1 MDELSQLLQAAD
13 LEFGSVPTVAAEP
26 ELTGGEVATGFARS
40 AAAGPTFGLS
50 QQLEAAARAPFT
62 EQTYG
67 EELANIRQQQR
78 AFESEYPLSALG
90 TELTTGLLLN
100 PLGALSAVGK
110 GAQVASKSASIA
122 KPIQA
127 ALRAERIAK
136 PLAKVGQFIESVP
149 GGITTARIAGYPAT
163 QAALESAIRTEGD
176 ITEKAKQAGI
186 GAGAGTVLSFLGGT
200 VGRKLSK
207 LDQEA
212 DRLLL
217 SSYDITGADVKK
229 LIKKQMAAGRV
240 PTSIDEIPIPQTL
253 RAFEK
258 AEIIK
263 PDADKAQNLIGL
275 LKHQNTVGS
284 DVSNLLKD
292 ANKAIQPFADFQEDA
307 TKRYLSTLSGKA
319 KESAADLAAAERQA
333 IRSQFENGGDLLDL
347 QRAKTGLNYTWDNNP
362 LTRTVQKAV
371 RQDLRKEIESR
382 VAAAAAKDTISSD
395 AALEL
400 KRLNQEYGKAEEL
413 KDIFA
418 ARLGSEMGGDAV
430 EDIFMSMRTTGG
442 AGTAL
447 QMATQSGNIL
457 PAVAGAVLT
466 AARVPEA
473 KRELADILTDPIFRQ
488 YAPMA
493 GRALEQAPLVRGGA
507 RAEQQ
512 FVEEI
517 PQAREERQRGERIA
531 EQLIAQRAAQQ
542 PLIDQLQ
549 QLNEAL
555 KGIERQPA
563 AEGEA
568 KPLPVDQEPR
578 ARRREIS
585 LTPDAPV
592 EDRIARFTREDPIIQ
607 AIIWQESRGNP
618 KAKSRAGAAGL
629 MQIMPGTAKDLGVDD
644 RLDPEQ
650 SITGGT
656 KYYQQQLETFDDPEL
671 ALAAYNWGPGNVKR
685 ALAKLRAKGR
695 EETWDNVVRFTSVPT
710 ETRNYVD
717 PVIRRSREI
726 AKNPQK
732 WWESKLRA

>member
-13 LEFGSVPTVAAEP
+13 LEFGSLPTVAAEP

-110 GAQVASKSASIA
+110 GAQIASKSASIA

-136 PLAKVGQFIESVP
+136 PAAAVGRAIEAIP
-149 GGITTARIAGYPAT
+149 GGITTARLAGSPAG
-163 QAALESAIRTEGD
+163 QAAIESAIRAEGD

-240 PTSIDEIPIPQTL
+240 PTSIDDIPIPQTL

-284 DVSNLLKD
+284 DVSNLLED

-333 IRSQFENGGDLLDL
+333 IISQFENGGDLLDL

-418 ARLGSEMGGDAV
+418 TRLGSEMGGDAV

-488 YAPMA
+488 YAPTV

-517 PQAREERQRGERIA
+517 PQAREEQQRGQRIA
-531 EQLIAQRAAQQ
+531 EQLAVQQ
-542 PLIDQLQ
+542 PVFEQLQ
-549 QLNEAL
+549 QLNETL
-555 KGIERQPA
+555 KAMRTPTPPPTETPR
-563 AEGEA
+563 EE
-568 KPLPVDQEPR
+568 EPR
-578 ARRREIS
+578 AQMKPMALKRNAS
-585 LTPDAPV
+585 V
-592 EDRIARFTREDPIIQ
+592 EQRIERFTQEDPIVQ
-607 AIIWQESRGNP
+607 SIIYQESRG
-618 KAKSRAGAAGL
+618 KLGQKSQAGAVGL
-629 MQIMPGTAKDLGVDD
+629 MQLKTAAAKDMGVKD

-650 SITGGT
+650 NLSGGAR
-656 KYYQQQLETFDDPEL
+656 YYESLLKQFGDEEL
-671 ALAAYNWGPGNVKR
+671 ALAAYNWGMGNVSK
-685 ALAKLRAKGR
+685 KLKELERKGR
-695 EETWDNVVRFTSVPT
+695 EQSWSNIVKYFGVPSET
-710 ETRNYVD
+710 EKYVD
-717 PVIRRSREI
+717 EVLRRRSEI
-726 AKNPQK
+726 AQNPTAFWTKN
-732 WWESKLRA
+732 LRA